1 MLEISKSVL
10 VKIFFLPS
18 IVTDT
23 PFRTQHVV
31 LINIVLETRTVVVR
45 PLVIVFFFKLKKYS
59 LHTSSISS

>member
-10 VKIFFLPS
+10 VKNFFLPS

-45 PLVIVFFFKLKKYS
+45 PLVIVFFLQ
-59 LHTSSISS
+59 TQEV